1 MEYNIPE
8 PRMTQQLLFLENPT
22 DVACQSS
29 DTSVWLRRPA
39 SDEKDISMRDIY
51 ADLRHARQAS
61 LSYYATVAC
70 LFPVA
75 LVRTF
80 ASGTSNAAVPL
91 AV

>member
-1 MEYNIPE
+1 MMEYNIPE
-8 PRMTQQLLFLENPT
+8 TRMTQQLLFLENPT

-70 LFPVA
+70 LF
-75 LVRTF
+75 
-80 ASGTSNAAVPL
+80 
-91 AV
+91 